1 MPTHRTDKTPVGI
14 LGATGVVGQR
24 FLSLLEQHPWFE
36 PVWLAASD
44 RSAGKSYGEAVRW
57 RLEAPLPERFAK
69 LPVSEARPETCS
81 AKVVFAALDAAAA
94 AELEPAF
101 ARAGKIVITNSSA
114 LRMVA
119 DVPLLVP
126 EINPEHLEL
135 IERQASFRANG
146 GCAVTNPNCST
157 VGLVMALAPLEKA
170 FGLETVM
177 ATTMQAVSGAGYP
190 GVASLDIVGNVIPHI
205 AKEEEKMEEE
215 AQKILGRITGA
226 GIAPAGFQVSAQCNR
241 VAVVDGHMESVAVK
255 LRRKAS
261 PEEVLEALGSFRGRP
276 QELDLP
282 SAPRQPVLLARAPDR
297 PQPRFDVNRGG
308 EGLRQGMSVTVGR
321 LRPCPVLD
329 YKFTVLSH
337 NTLRGAAGAALL
349 NAELM
354 RAEGRL

>member
-1 MPTHRTDKTPVGI
+1 MSARTPVGI

-24 FLSLLEQHPWFE
+24 FLALLQEHPWFE

-57 RLEAPLPERFAK
+57 RLNTPLPACFAR

-81 AKVVFAALDAAAA
+81 ARVIFAALDAAAA

-101 ARAGKIVITNSSA
+101 ARAGHIVISNSSA
-114 LRMVA
+114 LRMAA

-126 EINPEHLEL
+126 EINPGHVGL
-135 IERQASFRANG
+135 IERQPSYRANG
-146 GCAVTNPNCST
+146 GYAVTNPNCST
-157 VGLVMALAPLEKA
+157 VGLVLALAPLERG
-170 FGLETVM
+170 FGLESVL

-190 GVASLDIVGNVIPHI
+190 GVASLDILGNVIPFI

-215 AQKILGRITGA
+215 AQKILGTLGPG
-226 GIAPAGFQVSAQCNR
+226 GIVPAGFRVSAQCNR
-241 VAVVDGHMESVAVK
+241 VAVVDGHLESVSVK
-255 LRRKAS
+255 LRRKA
-261 PEEVLEALGSFRGRP
+261 PIERIKEALRVFAGRP
-276 QELDLP
+276 QELNLP
-282 SAPRQPVLLARAPDR
+282 SAPTHPVLVSEAADR
-297 PQPRFDVNRGG
+297 PQPRFDVEHGG
-308 EGLRQGMSVTVGR
+308 EGLRRGMSVSVGR

-349 NAELM
+349 NAELL